1 MKIVV
6 LKDMEGTEIEFD
18 EDDCFQA
25 KCDDGF
31 SLHLAEIIVLK
42 LNMMMDVHSPQV
54 KTEELFYKID

>member
-1 MKIVV
+1 LKIVV

-31 SLHLAEIIVLK
+31 SLHLGEDYCFEAEYDDGCSLAPGENRRVILQ
-42 LNMMMDVHSPQV
+42 D
-54 KTEELFYKID
+54 